1 MTERSSR
8 SLPPWRS
15 LDELV
20 DYFDTHDMGEH
31 LDKMPNVDLEVDI
44 KRRRHLVAIDDD
56 VLAQVSE
63 VADKKGLSTGGLINI
78 WLRERIRQSRR

>member
-8 SLPPWRS
+8 NLPPWRS

-56 VLAQVSE
+56 LFARVGE
-63 VADKKGLSTGGLINI
+63 VADKKDLSTGELINT
-78 WLRERIRQSRR
+78 WLRARVQESRR